1 MGVIVF
7 MFMHLKAFVHPVI
20 CLPFTAD
27 QGKAVMCLQNSST
40 FLQCLRTRVDKYYL
54 TKIIKNE
61 QGDSVQVPSEDE
73 ESYQRNK
80 IPKCYV

>member
-1 MGVIVF
+1 MGVIVY

-27 QGKAVMCLQNSST
+27 QGKAVM
-40 FLQCLRTRVDKYYL
+40 FLQCLRTRVGKYYL